1 MTYKV
6 TAADIETITLN
17 ETNTVRSVL
26 QNIAI
31 ILSTRQ
37 GTVPLYREFG
47 LPMRFLDK
55 PIPVARTL
63 LVAEVKEALEE
74 FEPRAEFI
82 GVTFA
87 EDTNMPGR
95 LIPTVEVEINE

>member
-1 MTYKV
+1 MRYTV
-6 TAADIETITLN
+6 PSGSLN
-17 ETNTVRSVL
+17 AIRLSESDPVASVL

-37 GTVPLYREFG
+37 GSVPLYREFG

-55 PIPVARTL
+55 PTPVAKPL
-63 LVAEVKEALEE
+63 MVAEIKAAIDE

-82 GVTFA
+82 RVTFQ
-87 EDTNMPGR
+87 EDASTPGK
-95 LIPTVEVEINE
+95 LIPAVEVEIHE

>member
-1 MTYKV
+1 MRYKV
-6 TAADIETITLN
+6 TATDLKQIKMN
-17 ETNTVRSVL
+17 EINVVNSAL

-37 GTVPLYREFG
+37 GSVPLYREFG

-55 PIPVARTL
+55 PTHIAKPMIVL
-63 LVAEVKEALEE
+63 EIKEAIED

-82 GVTFA
+82 GVTFQ
-87 EDTNMPGR
+87 EDTSAPGR
-95 LIPTVEVEINE
+95 LIPTVEVEIRE